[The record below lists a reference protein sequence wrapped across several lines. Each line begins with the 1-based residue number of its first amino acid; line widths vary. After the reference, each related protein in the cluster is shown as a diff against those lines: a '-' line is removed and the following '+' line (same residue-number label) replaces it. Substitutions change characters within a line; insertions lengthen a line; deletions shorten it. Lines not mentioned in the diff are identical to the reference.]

1 MSSATVR
8 TPADVARSAFAAII
22 SKDPDGIIAHG
33 APGWVDD
40 FVAIGE
46 FRGLQAIRAFF
57 SEVFAAFPDFELTV
71 DNIVADENSAVVQ
84 WHAAG
89 TFTGAPFQGIAP
101 TGRRVEIRGA
111 DVMEIADG
119 LIQHNTIY
127 YDGATFARQVGLLP
141 RPGSRADQALI
152 TAFNAKTSLT
162 RRYRN
167 LRRPTPAGGR

>member
-1 MSSATVR
+1 MSSTTTR
-8 TPADVARSAFAAII
+8 IPADVARAAFAAVI

-46 FRGLQAIRAFF
+46 IRGLQAIRAFF
-57 SEVFAAFPDFELTV
+57 SEVFAAFPDFEISV
-71 DNIVADENSAVVQ
+71 DKIVADETSAVVQ
-84 WHAAG
+84 WHAVG
-89 TFTGAPFQGIAP
+89 TFTGAPFQGITP

-127 YDGATFARQVGLLP
+127 YDGATFARQIGLLP
-141 RPGSRADQALI
+141 RRGSRADQALL
-152 TAFNAKTSLT
+152 TAFNTKTSLS
-162 RRYRN
+162 RRYRD
-167 LRRPTPAGGR
+167 LRRPTSAGGR

>member
-1 MSSATVR
+1 MSSTTTR
-8 TPADVARSAFAAII
+8 TPADVARAAFAAVI

-46 FRGLQAIRAFF
+46 IRGLQAIRAFF
-57 SEVFAAFPDFELTV
+57 SEVFAAFPDFEITV
-71 DNIVADENSAVVQ
+71 DKIVADENSAAVQ

-89 TFTGAPFQGIAP
+89 TFTGAPFQGIEP

-127 YDGATFARQVGLLP
+127 YDGATFARQIGLLP
-141 RPGSRADQALI
+141 RRGSRADQALL
-152 TAFNAKTSLT
+152 TTVNAKTSLS

-167 LRRPTPAGGR
+167 LRRSKSAGAR